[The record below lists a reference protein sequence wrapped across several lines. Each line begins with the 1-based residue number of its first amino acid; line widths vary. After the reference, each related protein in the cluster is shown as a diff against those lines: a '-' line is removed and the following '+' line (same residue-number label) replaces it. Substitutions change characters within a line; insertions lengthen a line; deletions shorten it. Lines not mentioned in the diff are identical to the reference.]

1 LREQE
6 LGGSRAKSA
15 FEVGKPMKRHGRSQL
30 RVPVVW
36 VLLAAIMVFCALGLV
51 VALGGCGSVADVGS
65 GASRAGVE
73 PVRGAYGYGSGYGA
87 DAETREKRVEALARS
102 NEKPAKKS
110 AQFLKQLKQVPDEEG
125 EAVVEVSVEERE
137 GLDAESKTK
146 LVLQEQRIA
155 PSEGVGGPAMAENY
169 GD

>member
-1 LREQE
+1 MKTH
-6 LGGSRAKSA
+6 GG
-15 FEVGKPMKRHGRSQL
+15 SQL

-36 VLLAAIMVFCALGLV
+36 VLLVAIAAFCALGLV

-87 DAETREKRVEALARS
+87 DAETREKRVEALART

-125 EAVVEVSVEERE
+125 EAAAEVSVEERQ
-137 GLDAESKTK
+137 GLDAESKAK
-146 LVLQEQRIA
+146 LVLQEQRGA
-155 PSEGVGGPAMAENY
+155 PLEASEGPAMAEDY